1 MADPKYKTGDTW
13 PPLSGTATDDGGA
26 VNISTADSL
35 RVVLKL
41 DSPPTTKSLP
51 ATNLDVGTPE
61 TRGKWE
67 APLAADTWDNPG
79 DWETELEVTWDNT
92 ATPPEIET
100 YPNDKDNNPLVHVTA
115 DLD

>member
-13 PPLSGTATDDGGA
+13 PPLSGTVSDDGGP

-41 DSPPTTKSLP
+41 DNPVTSKSLP
-51 ATNLDVGTPE
+51 ATKLDVGTPE

-67 APLAADTWDNPG
+67 APLAADTFDNPG
-79 DWETELEVTWDNT
+79 EWDAEVEVTWDNAT
-92 ATPPEIET
+92 TPPEIET
-100 YPNDKDNNPLVHVTA
+100 YPNDAANNPKIHVTA

>member
-13 PPLSGTATDDGGA
+13 PPLSGTVSDDGGP

-41 DSPPTTKSLP
+41 DNPVTTKSIP

-67 APLAADTWDNPG
+67 APLEVDTFDNPG
-79 DWETELEVTWDNT
+79 DWDAELEVTWDNNT
-92 ATPPEIET
+92 TPPEIET
-100 YPNDKDNNPLVHVTA
+100 YPNDEVNNPKVHVTA

>member
-13 PPLSGTATDDGGA
+13 PPLSGTVSDDGGP

-35 RVVLKL
+35 RVILKL
-41 DSPPTTKSLP
+41 DSPITTKSLP

-67 APLAADTWDNPG
+67 APLAIDTFDNPG
-79 DWETELEVTWDNT
+79 EWDAEVEVTWDGT
-92 ATPPEIET
+92 STPPEIET
-100 YPNDKDNNPLVHVTA
+100 YPNDAANNPKIHVTS